1 MPTAGPLPQIDLARI
16 RQHETSQQRAW
27 EELGYILVPDIDG
40 LPLGTR
46 LQRRATPDAG
56 VEFSCAAP
64 PPGDGTWAWQAKYLF
79 RLDADAFKQMT
90 RSAED
95 ALDANPTLTRY
106 AFILPVDR
114 TSIARGKAKGGMQ
127 RWHESVAAW
136 EAAAAARGMTVEF
149 VYIGHSDVVTALSQD
164 QHAGAVRYFF
174 DERLFTNEFFRHQV
188 EREIVNL
195 GGRYDP
201 SVHVELDVADAID
214 ALCRSPRWAERLAGL
229 VRDVAK
235 RDMILRHLAA
245 SSHVA
250 EQPDLAAAVTDAADS
265 AARAGKVLDASRRR
279 LTTADGAVLSEL
291 RAAVDACAVAARRAE
306 ETLHDAAARIV
317 VAVRPATPL
326 RTGRRR
332 SAAER
337 PAPDRDPAQARRDAM
352 YDAAAEASAA
362 RRSAETAAH
371 ALSGRQARAADAGAL
386 LIEGPAG
393 CGKSHL
399 VADAA
404 AARAREGL
412 PTLLVLGQ
420 HLQLRPVWQ
429 QIAQTVDLP
438 MTGQELRA
446 ALEVAARV
454 RGAGRALIIIDAVNE
469 GPGPA
474 LWRDQ
479 LNGFL
484 ADIARHPWLA
494 VVLTIRDTY
503 APTVLPD
510 DLPTGSAVRLIHPG
524 LTGHEGE
531 ALVRYAEHYGLRL
544 PDLPPLLPE
553 LRNPLFLRSMC
564 LSVRAR
570 GLDSVPREAASLT
583 WVFDGLLEAVNR
595 AISDPARLDVDP
607 SDDLVRRAAD
617 ALARAML
624 DADVEALPLHA
635 AREICLGLHPET
647 KHSKSLLTALIADG
661 ILLRETSTTGDG
673 AAPQEIVR
681 FTYQRLADHLR
692 ADAILAAHADDAA
705 LRDAVLALASGPG
718 AWARAGLLEALVL
731 LTPERRGRELADV
744 TGVRPRRRAAR
755 RPYRALT
762 KTQVHNAYLQDVLRR
777 AFFDTLPWRAP
788 ASFTDRTHELLQRY
802 LDTGAIGEHDWLA
815 LLISLACVPDHPL
828 NAHRLD
834 AALHRL
840 NLPERDLHWSE
851 PLLSIW
857 GDDFDPITRSIDWAW
872 SPTSTPADDV
882 AELAATLLAWFCTSP
897 NRRLRDTA
905 TKALVRLLDGR
916 TAVAA
921 QLVERFAGVDDPYVT
936 ERVLAAACGHA
947 LRHRSV
953 QLERLD
959 DIAALGRAVYDA
971 VFAVDRPTAHALI
984 RHYARTAVET
994 IDTALR
1000 AHGRQLDRD
1009 LSAAVPPYTSNWP
1022 LTAPPLRTLAHQYGR
1037 PGQRYLTTATVLGF
1051 DFQQYTIERGLAA
1064 EFALP
1069 NQARRQAARRAAAR
1083 REAEAARTVL
1093 LDALPPTGRQAV
1105 ADFLG
1110 RADAPGDD
1118 GLPRWAVVRVLEDR
1132 IPASARPAL
1141 DRLERARH
1149 RADDRG
1155 PVRPDPDLLGRWI
1168 AARVLDLGWTS
1179 ERFDDRDRML
1189 SRARSAG
1196 WSQTE
1201 RFGKKYAWIAY
1212 HELVGQLGDHCQLH
1226 ESWQDARPESYD
1238 TPFQVGGAVDL
1249 DPSVVLRGDEPPQDT
1264 AAGRLRALRN
1274 RDERRDA
1281 WWLAAHV
1288 HSPSADRDGAGWLH
1302 DPSDIPA
1309 PHELL
1314 AATDPAGGVWLAAES
1329 HTTWTGAGR
1338 ADDNKRQ
1345 LWIRAQANIV
1355 RTADLDAFRTWA
1367 PEQNWM
1373 GLWMPTPSEHPTGY
1387 LGGYPDQQPWQAR
1400 MAEVDAERRSFAEA
1414 HPYDPPGWQR
1424 TTQHGA
1430 PDAPFALATT
1440 GYDSSGSRDSSAI
1453 DLPRAVLPAP
1463 ALLDLLDARWS
1474 GGDPADARQLG
1485 LGPVETEYS
1494 WTSQGRIVAFS
1505 TAGRSFGSTTM
1516 LFIRA
1521 DALADALGRA
1531 DLAMWTWLLGE
1542 KIHWLGA
1549 EPQPQRADIYAAADL
1564 TFDRPRVW
1572 GLTVDH
1578 VDWDG
1583 QDQSRSRLV
1592 RQRLP

>member
-1 MPTAGPLPQIDLARI
+1 VPTAIPLPQIDLARI

-27 EELGYILVPDIDG
+27 EELSYILVPDIDG
-40 LPLGTR
+40 LPPGTR
-46 LQRRATPDAG
+46 LERRAAPDAG

-64 PPGDGTWAWQAKYLF
+64 SPGVGTWAWQSKYLF

-90 RSAED
+90 RSVED
-95 ALDANPTLTRY
+95 ALDANPTLIRY

-136 EAAAAARGMTVEF
+136 EAAAATRGMTVEF
-149 VYIGHSDVVTALSQD
+149 LYIGHSDVVTALSQD

-174 DERLFTNEFFRHQV
+174 DERLFTDEFFRHQV

-235 RDMILRHLAA
+235 RDVTLRRLAA

-250 EQPDLAAAVTDAADS
+250 EQLDLAAAVTDAADS
-265 AARAGKVLDASRRR
+265 AAHAGKVLDASHRL

-291 RAAVDACAVAARRAE
+291 RAAVDACAVAASRAE

-317 VAVRPATPL
+317 VAARPATPV

-337 PAPDRDPAQARRDAM
+337 SAPERDPAQARRDAL
-352 YDAAAEASAA
+352 YDAAAEASTA

-371 ALSGRQARAADAGAL
+371 ALSGRQAQAAITGAL

-420 HLQLRPVWQ
+420 HLQPGPVWP
-429 QIAQTVDLP
+429 QIARAVDLP

-446 ALEVAARV
+446 ALGVAARV
-454 RGAGRALIIIDAVNE
+454 RGAGRALLVVDAVNE
-469 GPGPA
+469 GPGRA

-503 APTVLPD
+503 APTVLPE
-510 DLPTGSAVRLIHPG
+510 DLPAGSPVWLTHPG
-524 LTGHEGE
+524 LTGHEEE

-564 LSVRAR
+564 LSVKAR
-570 GLDSVPREAASLT
+570 GLDSIPREAASLT
-583 WVFDGLLEAVNR
+583 WVFDGLLNAVNR
-595 AISDPARLDVDP
+595 AISDPARLDVDL

-624 DADVEALPLHA
+624 DADVEALPLPA
-635 AREICLGLHPET
+635 AREICRGLHPET

-661 ILLRETSTTGDG
+661 VLLRETSSTGDG
-673 AAPQEIVR
+673 AAPQEVVR

-692 ADAILAAHADDAA
+692 ADAILATYPDGA
-705 LRDAVLALASGPG
+705 LRGAVLALASGPG

-744 TGVRPRRRAAR
+744 IGVQPRRRADR
-755 RPYRALT
+755 RPGRRLT
-762 KTQVHNAYLQDVLRR
+762 NTQVDNAYLQDVLRR

-788 ASFTDRTHELLQRY
+788 GSFSDRTHELLQRY

-828 NAHRLD
+828 NVRRLD

-840 NLPERDLHWSE
+840 NLPERDVHWSI
-851 PLLSIW
+851 PVLSIW
-857 GDDFDPITRSIDWAW
+857 GDDFDPITRTIDWAW
-872 SPTSTPADDV
+872 APTSAPADDV
-882 AELAATLLAWFCTSP
+882 AELATTLLAWFCTSP

-921 QLVERFAGVDDPYVT
+921 RLVERFAGVDDPYVT

-947 LRHRSV
+947 LRHRGV
-953 QLERLD
+953 PLERLD
-959 DIAALGRAVYDA
+959 DVAALGRAVFDA
-971 VFAVDRPTAHALI
+971 VFAVDRPTTHALI
-984 RHYARTAVET
+984 RHYARTVVET
-994 IDTALR
+994 VDTALC
-1000 AHGRQLDRD
+1000 AHGRHLDRD
-1009 LSAAVPPYTSNWP
+1009 LSAAVPPYTSDWP
-1022 LTAPPLRTLAHQYGR
+1022 LTAPPLRTLADQYGR
-1037 PGQRYLTTATVLGF
+1037 PGQRYLTTATVLGY

-1083 REAEAARTVL
+1083 REAEAAQTAL
-1093 LDALPPTGRQAV
+1093 LDALPPTDRQAV
-1105 ADFLG
+1105 SNLLA

-1118 GLPRWAVVRVLEDR
+1118 GLPRWAVIRALSDAV
-1132 IPASARPAL
+1132 PAPVRPAL

-1149 RADDRG
+1149 RADDHG

-1168 AARVLDLGWTS
+1168 AARVLDLGWTA
-1179 ERFDDRDRML
+1179 ERFADRDRML
-1189 SRARSAG
+1189 SHARSAG

-1201 RFGKKYAWIAY
+1201 RFGKKCAWIAY
-1212 HELVGQLGDHCQLH
+1212 HELVGHLGDHCQLH
-1226 ESWQDARPESYD
+1226 ESWRDAHPQPYD
-1238 TPFQVGGAVDL
+1238 TPFQVGDAVDL
-1249 DPSVVLRGDEPPQDT
+1249 DPSVVLRGDEPPPDT
-1264 AAGRLRALRN
+1264 AAGRLRALRI
-1274 RDERRDA
+1274 RDERRDV
-1281 WWLAAHV
+1281 WWLAAHERA
-1288 HSPSADRDGAGWLH
+1288 PSADRDGAGWLH

-1309 PHELL
+1309 PPELL
-1314 AATDPAGGVWLAAES
+1314 AATDPAGGVWLVLES

-1338 ADDNKRQ
+1338 ADDNSRQ
-1345 LWIRAQANIV
+1345 LWIRTQANLV
-1355 RTADLDAFRTWA
+1355 RTADLDAFRAWA

-1387 LGGYPDQQPWQAR
+1387 LGGYPDQQPWRAHL
-1400 MAEVDAERRSFAEA
+1400 AEIDDERRRFAETR
-1414 HPYDPPGWQR
+1414 PDDLPGWQR
-1424 TTQHGA
+1424 TAQHDA
-1430 PDAPFALATT
+1430 PDAPFALATAD
-1440 GYDSSGSRDSSAI
+1440 YQPPGSRDHSAT

-1463 ALLDLLDARWS
+1463 VLLDLLDARWS
-1474 GGDPADARQLG
+1474 GGDVADARALR

-1505 TAGRSFGSTTM
+1505 TAGRFFGSTTM
-1516 LFIRA
+1516 LLVRA
-1521 DALADALGRA
+1521 DALSSALSHAG
-1531 DLAMWTWLLGE
+1531 LAMWTWLLGE
-1542 KIHWLGA
+1542 KIYWLGA
-1549 EPQPQRADIYAAADL
+1549 DPQPQRAEICAAADM
-1564 TFDRPRVW
+1564 TFARPSIW
-1572 GLTVDH
+1572 GLTVEH
-1578 VDWDG
+1578 VDWHG
-1583 QDQSRSRLV
+1583 QDQPRLGLV